1 MHLVPETFILI
12 SRYLD
17 IFLRLWTKRLSALQS
32 ESSELIKINLF
43 IVGGYMNGS
52 KSEGDRES
60 LFYGIILAEF
70 YFNRSI
76 D

>member
-1 MHLVPETFILI
+1 
-12 SRYLD
+12 
-17 IFLRLWTKRLSALQS
+17 
-32 ESSELIKINLF
+32 
-43 IVGGYMNGS
+43 MNGS

-76 D
+76 DWQQKLKVCSLLSVAQFIHKNLVFMFFLCFTSLNLFYRCTKTVHKPK